1 MKQNFRFKLCCN
13 LFILSVLLVIL
24 TITGTQMYGQTKQGL
39 ISINLKEAKLIQ
51 ALNEINTQTGN
62 QILYKVEEVSKETK
76 LITINLKDVNAVKCV
91 EACLSGTGFTFTM
104 QGDVIVVH
112 PKKQDEQSQKP
123 ITQILKGVV
132 TDISGRPVEGVAVMV
147 MGTTTGIATDNKG
160 YYEIKVPRQA
170 TVVYAMLGMKRRE
183 ITYRGQE
190 EQNIIMED
198 EVAEVGEV
206 VVTGLF
212 ERRKESFTGNAL
224 TFTNEELK
232 LLGNHNIIASLKN
245 LDPSF
250 IVQESVE
257 YGSDPNRLPEMQI
270 RGTSSLKGDY
280 QGNPNQPLFILN
292 GFEATATQIF
302 DLDMNRVAFV
312 TILKDAA
319 AKAIYGSKAA
329 NGVVVVET
337 ILPKMGKLKATYSGD
352 ININAPDLTS
362 YNLANAAEK
371 LQIELAAGRFTR
383 TSIDQQQFMRE
394 QYNFLLS
401 EVERGV
407 NTYWIS
413 KPLRVGVGQKHSLH
427 LEGGDQAMRYGI
439 DFSSNNVAGVMK
451 GSDRETVSGAINL
464 SYRYKNIIFRNM
476 LNVAFNRADDSPYG
490 SFSDYSKLN
499 PYWTEYDENG
509 NIKRFLGTYST
520 PGSSGTN
527 TNYANPL
534 YNATVGTKNFS
545 KYAEVTENFYIE
557 WQAIKNLK
565 MIGRFGFNYN
575 NDSREDFYPGDH
587 TRFNDWTGENY
598 FKRGLYSITKGESK
612 SVSASITSNYT
623 GIFGSHMILAN
634 LGWNLATTSNISH
647 GMSAQGFLNN
657 RVDDITFAR
666 QYQENGRPTGS
677 ESVTRELGIIGAV
690 NYSYNDRYLV
700 DLSLRT
706 NASSMFGANNRWGTF
721 WSVGLGWNIH
731 KEKFMSDSK
740 VINMFKLRGSTGYTG
755 NQNFNPF
762 QAMRTYQFFTDR
774 LYDNISGSY
783 LMALVNNNLQWQQTH
798 DVNCGIDLGMF
809 KKLNIR
815 FDAYIN
821 TTNNMLIDYTLPSS
835 TGFTSY
841 KENLGEVENK
851 GIDLT
856 ASYIVY
862 RNNDKDAFISINAS
876 AAHNVNK
883 LKKISSALTNSN
895 EEQIDNVGTS
905 PLTLYKDGQ
914 SLSVIWAVKSLGI
927 DPITGQELY
936 VKKDGTTTYTWDPLD
951 QIVAGDATP
960 KVRGNIGITSE
971 YKGFGLA
978 MSFRYSLGGDYYN
991 STLVNRVENV
1001 DVAYNVDKRV
1011 LNSTWHTPGD
1021 MVAYRRISTSQT
1033 STRPTTRFVEK
1044 QNEVTLAS
1052 LNLSYDFKHLNIRK
1066 YMLERLKLTLYM
1078 NDVFRI
1084 STVEAERGLSY
1095 PFARSLSFSLTATF

>member
-1 MKQNFRFKLCCN
+1 MKKLYSIV
-13 LFILSVLLVIL
+13 LGVVLLIAAF
-24 TITGTQMYGQTKQGL
+24 TWIPGYGQTTQKL
-39 ISINLKEAKLIQ
+39 VSINLKDARLTQ
-51 ALNEINTQTGN
+51 ALDEINSKTGN
-62 QILYKVEEVSKETK
+62 QVLYKLEEVSKETK
-76 LITINLKDVNAVKCV
+76 LITLNLKDVSPVKCV
-91 EACLSGTGFTFTM
+91 EACLAGTGFTHSV
-104 QGDVIVVH
+104 QGDVIVVQ
-112 PKKQDEQSQKP
+112 PKGESQRQPQQPAKH
-123 ITQILKGVV
+123 ILKGIV
-132 TDISGRPVEGVAVMV
+132 TDVSGKPVE
-147 MGTTTGIATDNKG
+147 
-160 YYEIKVPRQA
+160 EA
-170 TVVYAMLGMKRRE
+170 TVVIKGTTKGVATDSKGFYEIETPLNATICYSCVGKKNLEIRMKGE
-183 ITYRGQE
+183 KDL
-190 EQNIIMED
+190 NIILE
-198 EVAEVGEV
+198 EAEAEVTEV
-206 VVTGLF
+206 VVTGMF
-212 ERRKESFTGNAL
+212 ERRKESFTGSAL
-224 TFTNEELK
+224 TFSNEKLK
-232 LLGNHNIIASLKN
+232 LYGNQNIIASLKN

-257 YGSDPNRLPEMQI
+257 FGSDPNRMPDMRI
-270 RGTSSLKGDY
+270 RGTTSLKGDY
-280 QGNPNQPLFILN
+280 EGNPNQPLFILD
-292 GFEATATQIF
+292 GFQATATQIF
-302 DLDMNRVAFV
+302 DLDMNRVAWV

-337 ILPKMGKLKATYSGD
+337 ILPKMGKLKATYTGD

-371 LQIELAAGRFTR
+371 LQIELGAGRFTR
-383 TSIDQQQFMRE
+383 TSIDQQQFMKE
-394 QYNFLLS
+394 QYNALLS

-407 NTYWIS
+407 NTYWLS
-413 KPLRVGVGQKHSLH
+413 KPLRVGIGQKHSLH
-427 LEGGDQAMRYGI
+427 LEGGDPAMRYSI
-439 DFSSNNVAGVMK
+439 DFAYNNVAGVMK

-464 SYRYKNIIFRNM
+464 SYRYKDIIFRNM

-490 SFSDYSKLN
+490 SFSDFSRLN

-509 NIKRFLGTYST
+509 NLKRFLGSYST
-520 PGSSGTN
+520 PGSGGTT

-545 KYAEVTENFYIE
+545 KYAQITENFYAE

-565 MIGRFGFNYN
+565 IIGRFGFTYN

-587 TRFNDWTGENY
+587 TRFNDWTGEDY
-598 FKRGLYSITKGESK
+598 FKRGSYSISNGESK
-612 SVSASITSNYT
+612 SVNASITSNYT
-623 GIFGSHMILAN
+623 GVFGSHMILAN
-634 LGWNLATTSNISH
+634 VGWNLATTSNIAH
-647 GMSAQGFLNN
+647 GMTAQGFLNN

-666 QYQENGRPTGS
+666 QYQENGRPSGS
-677 ESVTRELGIIGAV
+677 ESVTRELGVIGAV
-690 NYSYNDRYLV
+690 NYSYDDRYLA

-706 NASSMFGANNRWGTF
+706 SASSMFGANNRWGTF
-721 WSVGLGWNIH
+721 WSVGMGWNIH
-731 KEKFMSDSK
+731 REKFLLKSK
-740 VINMFKLRGSTGYTG
+740 VINLLKLRGSTGYTG

-783 LMALVNNNLQWQQTH
+783 LMALVNDNLQWQQTH
-798 DVNCGIDLGMF
+798 DINGGIDLGMF
-809 KKLNIR
+809 KRLNIR
-815 FDAYIN
+815 FDAYVN

-851 GIDLT
+851 GFDVT
-856 ASYIVY
+856 ASYMVY
-862 RNNDKDAFISINAS
+862 RNPEKDAFFSINAS

-905 PLTLYKDGQ
+905 PLTLYKEGQ

-936 VKKDGTTTYTWDPLD
+936 MKKDGTTTYTWDPLD
-951 QIVAGDATP
+951 QIVAGDASP
-960 KVRGNIGITSE
+960 KINGNIGFSSE

-978 MSFRYSLGGDYYN
+978 LSFRYSWGGDYYN
-991 STLVNRVENV
+991 STLVNRVENI

-1011 LNSTWHTPGD
+1011 LTSTWHNPGD
-1021 MVAYRRISTSQT
+1021 MVAYRRISTNQT

-1044 QNEVTLAS
+1044 QNEVS
-1052 LNLSYDFKHLNIRK
+1052 LSSLSLSYDFKHLNIQK
-1066 YMLERLKLTLYM
+1066 YKIDRLKLMLYM

-1095 PFARSLSFSLTATF
+1095 PFARSFSFSLNATF